1 MTSTT
6 FESYAQNGE
15 DVVLWRALG
24 NIPNGRYVDVGAND
38 PTVDSITRAFYD
50 RGWRGITIEPVPE
63 YAERHRTQRI
73 RDIVVEAAIIDTD
86 VTTVTLHQVDDTG
99 LSTLVDEIGEQHVAS
114 GLQRHDIVVAARRLD
129 NVLAEADWGGADIH
143 FATVDVEGAEA
154 AVLNSIDLTVW
165 RPWVL
170 VIEATAPRSTEPTH
184 AVWED
189 IVLKAGYEF
198 CLFDGLSRF
207 YVAAEHAA
215 TLRAQLSYPA
225 CAIDDYTTH
234 AYRLLAQDK
243 AELVDRLDELEGTVE
258 RLTNELI
265 RWRSAALGS
274 WADAARVP
282 AVSTGAQAELEAMR
296 STVSWRVTKPL
307 RAVRHAAGTRLR
319 RPSS

>member
-1 MTSTT
+1 MTSNT
-6 FESYAQNGE
+6 FESFAQNGE

-24 NIPNGRYVDVGAND
+24 HIQNGRYVDVGAND

-50 RGWRGITIEPVPE
+50 RGWRGITVEPVPE
-63 YAERHRTQRI
+63 YAARQRAQRI
-73 RDIVVEAAIIDTD
+73 RDVVVEAAITD
-86 VTTVTLHQVDDTG
+86 ADVDTVTLHQVDDTG

-114 GLQRHDIVVAARRLD
+114 GLQRHDIAVAARRLD
-129 NVLAEADWGGADIH
+129 AVLAEADWGGSDIH
-143 FATVDVEGAEA
+143 FATVDVEGAEV
-154 AVLNSIDLTVW
+154 AVLRSIDLTVW

-170 VIEATAPRSTEPTH
+170 VIESTAPRSTEPTH
-184 AVWED
+184 EAWED

-234 AYRLLAQDK
+234 VYRVLDQEK
-243 AELVDRLDELEGTVE
+243 AGLVERQHELEATVE
-258 RLTNELI
+258 HLTNDLI

-274 WADAARVP
+274 WASAAQVAVP
-282 AVSTGAQAELEAMR
+282 VANTGAQAELEAMR
-296 STVSWRVTKPL
+296 NTVSWRITKPL
-307 RAVRHAAGTRLR
+307 RTVRQAAGTRR
-319 RPSS
+319 RP